1 MRALTLRKWLRQA
14 RTSSSV
20 GIIGRNAVERMS
32 KPLSVAPFSNKDDT
46 SSLSDLPESDK
57 YWDREKQIGGDGLG
71 QAGVADWDERK
82 MDA

>member
-1 MRALTLRKWLRQA
+1 MLT
-14 RTSSSV
+14 SF
-20 GIIGRNAVERMS
+20 
-32 KPLSVAPFSNKDDT
+32 PFQWKELLCELLFQDT